1 MKEENKS
8 GIYPTGG
15 HILILPDDIEEADKT
30 YRTAKAAGL
39 VLPDTVRDKEQAA
52 ATSGVIIAIGSTAWA
67 DLDDGQPWAA
77 IGDRVSYARYAGKV
91 IPGKDN
97 VDYTLIND
105 NDILARL
112 IFEEEE

>member
-1 MKEENKS
+1 MKIENKS

-15 HILILPDDIEEADKT
+15 HILVLPDNIEEADKT

-52 ATSGVIIAIGSTAWA
+52 ATSGVIIAIGDTAWA
-67 DLDDGQPWAA
+67 DIDKGQPWAFV
-77 IGDRVSYARYAGKV
+77 GERVSYGRYAGKV
-91 IPGKDN
+91 IQGKDN
-97 VDYTLIND
+97 VNYTLIND

-112 IFEEEE
+112 FFEEE